1 MKKLA
6 GLTGAG
12 ISAERGLQTFR
23 DKGGLWEKYDFQ
35 KLASIE
41 GWRENPELVLEFY
54 NIRRDLVR
62 KAQPNAAH
70 LALTQLERMY
80 DVDII
85 TQNVDDLHER
95 AGSKHILH
103 LHGEIMKARSSIDDQ
118 LIYELGKKNIK
129 LGDKCEK
136 GSQLRPHVV
145 WFGESVPMMDRA
157 IEIVSKAEIF
167 IIIGTS
173 LQVYPAASLLYY
185 APENSR
191 IYLVDKNI
199 PVVRQA
205 ANMTFIAKTAV
216 EGVPELVN
224 KLLEKDE

>member
-6 GLTGAG
+6 VLTGAG
-12 ISAERGLQTFR
+12 ISAESGLQTFR

-118 LIYELGKKNIK
+118 LIYELGEKNIK

>member
-6 GLTGAG
+6 VLTGAG
-12 ISAERGLQTFR
+12 ISAESGLQTFR

-54 NIRRDLVR
+54 NIRCDLVR

-118 LIYELGKKNIK
+118 LIYELGEKNIK